1 MAARVPLRLAHRLR
15 ARSPTV
21 KNLRGGPLSSW
32 RYPSRKS
39 RARRPAFHSA
49 LLSSPNQVGGRTGR
63 RHGREAA
70 ANQHLGTRRFCGTAH
85 ASRRRRYRKP
95 RTFRVHTIIPWA
107 WVYHVFVSLLHL
119 LRNFLCSDLSPLWAA
134 DVGDLK
140 GLLSVVWEENYFS
153 RDFGGQLEA
162 ELDIHGREKIFTTKL
177 PCEKRTRTALRSATR
192 RTSLLSSAAPKI
204 VADCLL

>member
-32 RYPSRKS
+32 RYPWRKS

-70 ANQHLGTRRFCGTAH
+70 ANQHLGTRRFCGGTAH

-107 WVYHVFVSLLHL
+107 WVYHVFVSLLTYCAL
-119 LRNFLCSDLSPLWAA
+119 TS
-134 DVGDLK
+134 VGSRRGRLK

-162 ELDIHGREKIFTTKL
+162 ELDIHGRDNEKDV
-177 PCEKRTRTALRSATR
+177 PECCRRLRPR
-192 RTSLLSSAAPKI
+192 
-204 VADCLL
+204 